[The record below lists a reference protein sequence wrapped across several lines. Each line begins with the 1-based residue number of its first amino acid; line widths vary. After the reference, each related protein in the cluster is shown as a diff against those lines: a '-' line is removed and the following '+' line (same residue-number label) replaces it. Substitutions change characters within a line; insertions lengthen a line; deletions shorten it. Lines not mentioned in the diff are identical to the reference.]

1 MNCQEFNERL
11 YEYLDE
17 ALPTDV
23 ESAAR
28 EHLQL
33 CEDCRRALGREKV
46 MAQSIES
53 SLNLATARLSVGP
66 ELRRR
71 ILEAPRARPVTPGIF
86 SLIRELS
93 ALKSIRI
100 AGAGAALLVSVWLFV
115 GVQNHR
121 HPAVNSARPV
131 VPNNHREIYVVD
143 VPFHTQT
150 HLLQQQDGNVVDAIA
165 SSAAVGRALLSEPI
179 Q

>member
-23 ESAAR
+23 EAAAR

-66 ELRRR
+66 ELLRR
-71 ILEAPRARPVTPGIF
+71 IVEAPQARPMAPGIV
-86 SLIRELS
+86 SLIWEWS
-93 ALKSIRI
+93 ALKSIRF
-100 AGAGAALLVSVWLFV
+100 AGAA
-115 GVQNHR
+115 
-121 HPAVNSARPV
+121 A
-131 VPNNHREIYVVD
+131 
-143 VPFHTQT
+143 
-150 HLLQQQDGNVVDAIA
+150 
-165 SSAAVGRALLSEPI
+165 ALL
-179 Q
+179 

>member
-11 YEYLDE
+11 YEYLDGT
-17 ALPTDV
+17 LPTDV
-23 ESAAR
+23 EAAAR

-33 CEDCRRALGREKV
+33 CEDCRHALSREKV
-46 MAQSIES
+46 MARSIES
-53 SLNLATARLSVGP
+53 SLNLATARLSMGP

-71 ILEAPRARPVTPGIF
+71 IIEAPRARPTARGIV
-86 SLIRELS
+86 SLIREWF

-100 AGAGAALLVSVWLFV
+100 AGAAAAVLAAVLLFV
-115 GVQNHR
+115 GLQNHR
-121 HPAVNSARPV
+121 HPAANSPRPV
-131 VPNNHREIYVVD
+131 VPNNNREIYVVD

-165 SSAAVGRALLSEPI
+165 SSAAVGHALLSEPI

>member
-17 ALPTDV
+17 ALPTNV
-23 ESAAR
+23 QAAAR

-33 CEDCRRALGREKV
+33 CEDCRRALEREKV

-71 ILEAPRARPVTPGIF
+71 IIEAPRARPVAPGIF
-86 SLIRELS
+86 FLIWQWF
-93 ALKSIRI
+93 ALKSIRF
-100 AGAGAALLVSVWLFV
+100 AGAAAALLVSILLFV
-115 GVQNHR
+115 GLYNR
-121 HPAVNSARPV
+121 PHPAAKSPSPV
-131 VPNNHREIYVVD
+131 APNNNLEICVID
-143 VPFHTQT
+143 VPFYTET
-150 HLLQQQDGNVVDAIA
+150 HLLQQQGGHVVDAIA
-165 SSAAVGRALLSEPI
+165 SSAAVGHAFLFEPI